1 MMPQQLAKHIHSLF
15 EKPEDEGI
23 TLNENTELEQ
33 RRYDI
38 DWLRVILFGLLI
50 PFHVAIGVYW
60 SSYGTEINPNLS
72 NDDVDNEELAADEN
86 TYTAESID
94 PTSMFLHWMHQWR
107 LAALFMISGMGTAF
121 AFKRRS
127 WGKFLIERLQRLLVP
142 MMFGMWTIGFASG
155 IALEGVDFDNGSA
168 SDIATSLL
176 YHIMITSFLFWIPI
190 IGKIFALGHLWFL
203 WNLFLYSLLM
213 TPVFHYVQKNADGA
227 LAGMFKSIFTTKFG
241 IGVFVIIPLLLTSV
255 EILFKPWIA
264 GFLGSGYEWMWFL
277 GFFIFGYSCI
287 VAKPEYYSFLENNR
301 LKISGITIVL
311 TLIFV
316 WTRIQ
321 QHHDSIPYIDGGWIE
336 QGIIHNEMTLFS
348 CFVHSFHAWFW
359 CLTVFSWGAYL
370 LNKPSKNLAY
380 MNQGVYPFYI
390 VHMPITFAALQLSTD
405 MGLKNYS
412 AVALSCLLVT
422 FGCLISFELL
432 KRTKV
437 SRYLFGIKAIQT
449 KKLE

>member
-1 MMPQQLAKHIHSLF
+1 M
-15 EKPEDEGI
+15 
-23 TLNENTELEQ
+23 TVNENSEVVQ

-60 SSYGTEINPNLS
+60 STYGTDINPNMAS
-72 NDDVDNEELAADEN
+72 DDMDNDELAAEEN
-86 TYTAESID
+86 TYTADSID

-142 MMFGMWTIGFASG
+142 MIFGMWTIGFAGG
-155 IALEGVDFDNGSA
+155 IALGAIDLDNESV
-168 SDIATSLL
+168 SDIGISLL
-176 YHIMITSFLFWIPI
+176 YHILITSFIFWVPI
-190 IGKIFALGHLWFL
+190 IGKIIALGHLWFL

-213 TPVFHYVQKNADGA
+213 TPIFHYVQKNADGA
-227 LAGMFKSIFTTKFG
+227 LARMFKSMFTARFG
-241 IGVFVIIPLLLTSV
+241 IGVFMIIPLLLSSV

-264 GFLGSGYEWMWFL
+264 GFLGSGYEWLWFL

-287 VAKPEYYSFLENNR
+287 IAKSEYYSFLEKNR
-301 LKISGITIVL
+301 LKISGITILL
-311 TLIFV
+311 TLMFV
-316 WTRIQ
+316 WIRIQ
-321 QHHDSIPYIDGGWIE
+321 QHNAGIPYIDGGWIE
-336 QGIIHNEMTLFS
+336 QGIIHNQMTLFS
-348 CFVHSFHAWFW
+348 CFIHSFHAWFW
-359 CLTVFSWGAYL
+359 CLAVFSWGAHF

-390 VHMPITFAALQLSTD
+390 VHMPITFAALKLSTE
-405 MGLKNYS
+405 MGITNYS
-412 AVALSCLLVT
+412 AVLLSCLLVT
-422 FGCLISFELL
+422 LGCWLSFEIL

-437 SRYLFGIKAIQT
+437 SRYLFGIKEIPI
-449 KKLE
+449 KKLD